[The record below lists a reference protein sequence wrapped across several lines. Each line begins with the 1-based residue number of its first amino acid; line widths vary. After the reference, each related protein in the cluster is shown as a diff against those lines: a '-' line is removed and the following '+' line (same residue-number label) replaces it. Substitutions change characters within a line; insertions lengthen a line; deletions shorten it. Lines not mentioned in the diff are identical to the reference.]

1 MSACWPIRARLPADA
16 AQALS
21 DAQQAG
27 VAIDVGSL
35 DGDEADLCID
45 ALLGI
50 GASRAPQGLIAAA
63 IAAVNEQRAPVL
75 AVDLPSG
82 LHPDTG
88 ALLGP
93 AAVRAGATLALLT
106 LKPGCCTGHGR
117 DHAGELWLDTLGVT
131 ADAPTRLA
139 ERAAA
144 SAPPRRHAAHKGSFG
159 DVAVVGGAPGMV
171 GAAWLA
177 ARAALAAGAGRVYCS
192 LLDPQAATLDPAR
205 PELMARTAWW
215 QSPPALLAQTTVV
228 CGCGGGEAVRAALP
242 PLLSHAGR
250 LVLDADALN
259 ALAADPALQPLLR
272 ARAAR
277 GLATLLTPHPLEAA
291 RLLQTDRA
299 EVQRDRLA
307 AARQLAAD
315 TGAAVLLK
323 GSGSVIAAAGRPPHI
338 NPTGNAALA
347 TAGTGDVLAG
357 WAAGLWA
364 QQPEAAAADVAVAAA
379 WQHGRAADLFVP
391 ARPPGSAARR
401 RSGGGAG
408 PAAFGLIGA
417 GRSRP
422 ARRQP
427 SSGLNR
433 PSALRPSLRAVRGRR
448 PARSAAQRRVRG
460 LGDGRCGTRLARA
473 RAAFRGTLA
482 PGAAR
487 RRLHRTV
494 GGAHAGQ
501 FLAPPSRAHGP
512 CRRAPAVVRPRLRA
526 PCGSRSCG
534 RPGRRG

>member
-1 MSACWPIRARLPADA
+1 
-16 AQALS
+16 
-21 DAQQAG
+21 
-27 VAIDVGSL
+27 
-35 DGDEADLCID
+35 
-45 ALLGI
+45 
-50 GASRAPQGLIAAA
+50 
-63 IAAVNEQRAPVL
+63 VL

-117 DHAGELWLDTLGVT
+117 DHVGELWLDNLGVT
-131 ADAPTRLA
+131 ADAPTAWL
-139 ERAAA
+139 
-144 SAPPRRHAAHKGSFG
+144 SGPPLGPPRRHAAHKGSFG

-205 PELMARTAWW
+205 SELMARTAWW
-215 QSPPALLAQTTVV
+215 QSPPALLAQSTVV
-228 CGCGGGEAVRAALP
+228 CGCGGGEAVRDALP

-259 ALAADPALQPLLR
+259 ALAADPGLQPLLR

-277 GLATLLTPHPLEAA
+277 GRATLLTPHPLEAA
-291 RLLQTDRA
+291 RLLQTGPA

-323 GSGSVIAAAGRPPHI
+323 GSGSVIAAAGRTPHI

-379 WQHGRAADLFVP
+379 WQHGRAADLFVL
-391 ARPPGSAARR
+391 AGPPG
-401 RSGGGAG
+401 
-408 PAAFGLIGA
+408 P
-417 GRSRP
+417 
-422 ARRQP
+422 
-427 SSGLNR
+427 
-433 PSALRPSLRAVRGRR
+433 LRAADLVE
-448 PARSAAQRRVRG
+448 V
-460 LGDGRCGTRLARA
+460 LAR
-473 RAAFRGTLA
+473 L
-482 PGAAR
+482 
-487 RRLHRTV
+487 
-494 GGAHAGQ
+494 
-501 FLAPPSRAHGP
+501 PS
-512 CRRAPAVVRPRLRA
+512 V
-526 PCGSRSCG
+526 
-534 RPGRRG
+534 

>member
-1 MSACWPIRARLPADA
+1 MRRDNRRMTVQDGINRVSATGGPWPLHDADASRAAEHAALARHAPHVLMERAGLAVARLAVAWAPQARRVQVLAGPGNNGGDGLVAARHLQRAGMAVRVNLLGDPGRLPADA
-16 AQALS
+16 AQALH

-35 DGDEADLCID
+35 DAGEADLCID

-50 GASRAPQGLIAAA
+50 GASRAPQDLIAAA
-63 IAAVNEQRAPVL
+63 IAAVNNQRAPVL

-88 ALLGP
+88 TLLGA
-93 AAVRAGATLALLT
+93 AAVRADATLALLT
-106 LKPGCCTGHGR
+106 VKPGSCTGHGR
-117 DHAGELWLDTLGVT
+117 DQAGELWLDALGVT
-131 ADAPTRLA
+131 AEAPTAWL
-139 ERAAA
+139 
-144 SAPPRRHAAHKGSFG
+144 SGPPPGPPRRHAAHKGSFG
-159 DVAVVGGAPGMV
+159 DVAVVGGAAGMV

-177 ARAALAAGAGRVYCS
+177 ARAALAAGGGRIYCS
-192 LLDPQAATLDPAR
+192 LFDPQAAKLDAAR
-205 PELMARTAWW
+205 PELMARPAWW
-215 QSPPALLAQTTVV
+215 QSPPALIGQSTVV
-228 CGCGGGEAVRAALP
+228 CGCGGGDAVRAALP

-259 ALAADPALQPLLR
+259 ALAADRGLRPLLR

-291 RLLQTDRA
+291 RLLQTGPA

-323 GSGSVIAAAGRPPHI
+323 GSGSVIAAVGRPLHV

-379 WQHGRAADLFVP
+379 WQHGRAADLHVQAGNRGP
-391 ARPPGSAARR
+391 LRAADLVEALAR
-401 RSGGGAG
+401 
-408 PAAFGLIGA
+408 L
-417 GRSRP
+417 
-422 ARRQP
+422 
-427 SSGLNR
+427 
-433 PSALRPSLRAVRGRR
+433 PSA
-448 PARSAAQRRVRG
+448 
-460 LGDGRCGTRLARA
+460 
-473 RAAFRGTLA
+473 
-482 PGAAR
+482 
-487 RRLHRTV
+487 
-494 GGAHAGQ
+494 
-501 FLAPPSRAHGP
+501 
-512 CRRAPAVVRPRLRA
+512 
-526 PCGSRSCG
+526 
-534 RPGRRG
+534 